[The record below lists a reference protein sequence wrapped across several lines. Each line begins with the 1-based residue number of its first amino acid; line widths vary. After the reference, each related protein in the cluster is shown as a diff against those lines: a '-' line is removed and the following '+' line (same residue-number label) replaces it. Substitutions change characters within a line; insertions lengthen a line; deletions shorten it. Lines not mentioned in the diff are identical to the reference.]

1 MAKIDT
7 TRIEGFENMSAE
19 EKLQA
24 LLGLD
29 IEDHS
34 AELEKAKAQLSRANS
49 EAADWKKKHN
59 ALLTEDERKAA
70 ENQELLESLQ
80 SEVNS
85 LRMEKTVSA
94 YTAAALAAGFGEDSA
109 KLAEALAPLPNEQA
123 SAVFG
128 LLKANRT
135 ALEKSIKADLMR
147 SNEKPGSVGGKE
159 TVTTKDQLM
168 KMSFS
173 ERMKFANEHPDEYK
187 AAYETE

>member
-24 LLGLD
+24 LLGME

-49 EAADWKKKHN
+49 EASEWKKKHN

-70 ENQELLESLQ
+70 ESQELLESLQ
-80 SEVNS
+80 TEVNA
-85 LRMEKTVSA
+85 LRQEKTISA
-94 YTAAALAAGFGEDSA
+94 YKASSLEAGFGEDSA
-109 KLAEALAPLPNEQA
+109 KLAQALAPLPPEQA

-128 LLKANRT
+128 LLKTYRT
-135 ALEKSIKADLMR
+135 NLEKSIKADLMR

-159 TVTTKDQLM
+159 TVTTKETLS
-168 KMSFS
+168 KMTFQ
-173 ERMKFANEHPDEYK
+173 ERMAFASEHPDEYR
-187 AAYETE
+187 AAYEAE